1 MCWRMVTMRERG
13 FLLVMLAFVSDAAS
27 IMIGSGGINLTR
39 DGPQGFKLSVAF
51 LNQSRVFNLRLE
63 ERSENVWLVGEE
75 GELIKTEKQVSCMT
89 KIPSYIIKCFTFP
102 YNGC

>member
-13 FLLVMLAFVSDAAS
+13 FLLVMLAFVSGADS

-39 DGPQGFKLSVAF
+39 EGPQGFKLSVDF

-75 GELIKTEKQVSCMT
+75 GELINTEKQVSCMT
-89 KIPSYIIKCFTFP
+89 TQPSYIINFYISK
-102 YNGC
+102 G